1 MWTVAGL
8 GLRPRLAIGS
18 IWAANSSLHKLNMV
32 FPHALE
38 EQHSTCV
45 GRRCSHLDMDVQLRS
60 PPLRV
65 DNCFNHLPVQGPR
78 NKAMITFGCN
88 LRGSVAISAV
98 CMKALANQAS
108 RITTGRQSQT
118 KRPGSPL
125 AGRFRPLPQPSA
137 HPQPPTHPAPS
148 F

>member
-1 MWTVAGL
+1 MWRVAGL
-8 GLRPRLAIGS
+8 RLRRRLAIGL
-18 IWAANSSLHKLNMV
+18 IWAAVSSLNKLNMV

-45 GRRCSHLDMDVQLRS
+45 GRRCSHLDLDVQLRS
-60 PPLRV
+60 PLLRL
-65 DNCFNHLPVQGPR
+65 DHCFNHPPVAGAR
-78 NKAMITFGCN
+78 NKAMLTFGCN
-88 LRGSVAISAV
+88 LRGSVATSAV

-108 RITTGRQSQT
+108 RITAERHLQT